1 MAEVSAK
8 NPTLETVAAVA
19 GVSKSTVSRV
29 INNLPHVRPDL
40 RVAVERAIA
49 QTGYVPN
56 QAARSLVTRRTGAVA
71 LVVQEPD
78 TKVFTDPY
86 LTGLIH
92 AVADELDQTDV
103 QLMVIMVRSQRE
115 HARLDRF
122 LRAGHVDGVLLTSTH
137 GEGMLGSITVPVVYG
152 GRPLRVARDTLWVD
166 ADNLGGARLAVEHL
180 RERGRKRIAMI
191 AGPQD
196 MAVSIDRQNGY
207 HQALDPRSRPVIAY
221 GDFSVSGGEKAM
233 RQLLSWEPEL
243 DAVFASS
250 DLMAVGALEA
260 LRASGRR
267 VPEDVAVVG
276 FDDIEHARRADPP
289 LTTVRQPID
298 EQGRRMV
305 RMLLDAVSGD
315 PADEAVTLPT
325 SLVVRQSS

>member
-29 INNLPHVRPDL
+29 INNLPHVRQDI
-40 RVAVERAIA
+40 REAVERAIA

-78 TKVFTDPY
+78 TTVFTDPY
-86 LTGLIH
+86 LSALIH
-92 AVADELDQTDV
+92 AIADELDRTDV
-103 QLMVIMVRSQRE
+103 QLVVIMARSQRE
-115 HARLDRF
+115 QARLDRF

-137 GEGMLGSITVPVVYG
+137 GAGMLGGLTVPVVYG
-152 GRPLRVARDTLWVD
+152 GRPLRVAEDTMWVD
-166 ADNLGGARLAVEHL
+166 ADNVGGARLAVEHL
-180 RERGRKRIAMI
+180 RERGRERIAMI

-196 MAVSIDRQNGY
+196 MAVSIDRQSGY
-207 HQALDPRSRPVIAY
+207 RDALDPNSRPVIAY
-221 GDFSVSGGEKAM
+221 GDFSVRSGEQAM
-233 RQLLSWEPEL
+233 RQLLAWEPEL
-243 DAVFASS
+243 DAVFVSS
-250 DLMAVGALEA
+250 DLMALGALEA
-260 LRASGRR
+260 LRANGRR

-276 FDDIEHARRADPP
+276 FDDVEQAGLADPP

-305 RMLLDAVSGD
+305 GMLLDAIAGN
-315 PADEAVTLPT
+315 PGERAVTLPT
-325 SLVVRQSS
+325 SVIARQSS